1 VIPGSTKHSRTPP
14 TRRIYTP
21 ASRTPPGR
29 FQKWATCSTP
39 SGSPCLYAQQV
50 CDFISSLHA
59 LSLTL
64 SALYFTRQRWLHLLP
79 IPEPIYTRLPTSFR
93 DDIEA
98 GLSSSAFDLSG
109 NVEAGD
115 SRQGLDD
122 AGKKEVMR
130 IMKRRGVD
138 FDEARRIYMQDRFK
152 KNNIGADGIPRDP
165 KFVSFS

>member
-1 VIPGSTKHSRTPP
+1 MEYLFYSVCFFVL
-14 TRRIYTP
+14 
-21 ASRTPPGR
+21 AV
-29 FQKWATCSTP
+29 AT
-39 SGSPCLYAQQV
+39 A
-50 CDFISSLHA
+50 A
-59 LSLTL
+59 
-64 SALYFTRQRWLHLLP
+64 YFTRHRWIHVLP
-79 IPEPIYTRLPTSFR
+79 IPEPIYARLPTSFR

-109 NVEAGD
+109 NVESGD

-122 AGKKEVMR
+122 AGKKEVMS
-130 IMKRRGVD
+130 IMKRQGVD

>member
-1 VIPGSTKHSRTPP
+1 MAYMFYSISLFVLVL
-14 TRRIYTP
+14 
-21 ASRTPPGR
+21 
-29 FQKWATCSTP
+29 ATGMLPIT
-39 SGSPCLYAQQV
+39 SPVVLV
-50 CDFISSLHA
+50 
-59 LSLTL
+59 LTCT
-64 SALYFTRQRWLHLLP
+64 AAYFTRHRWIHLLP

-138 FDEARRIYMQDRFK
+138 FDEARRMFMQDRFK
-152 KNNIGADGIPRDP
+152 KNGIGADGIPRDP

>member
-1 VIPGSTKHSRTPP
+1 MAYMFYSISFFVLVLATGML
-14 TRRIYTP
+14 P
-21 ASRTPPGR
+21 AI
-29 FQKWATCSTP
+29 
-39 SGSPCLYAQQV
+39 SPAMLV
-50 CDFISSLHA
+50 
-59 LSLTL
+59 LTFT
-64 SALYFTRQRWLHLLP
+64 AAYFTRHRWIHLLP

-138 FDEARRIYMQDRFK
+138 FDEARRVFMQDRFK
-152 KNNIGADGIPRDP
+152 KNGIGADGIPRDP

>member
-1 VIPGSTKHSRTPP
+1 MEYLFYSVCFFVL
-14 TRRIYTP
+14 
-21 ASRTPPGR
+21 AL
-29 FQKWATCSTP
+29 AT
-39 SGSPCLYAQQV
+39 A
-50 CDFISSLHA
+50 A
-59 LSLTL
+59 
-64 SALYFTRQRWLHLLP
+64 YFTRHRWIHALP
-79 IPEPIYTRLPTSFR
+79 IPEPIYSRLPTSFR

-109 NVEAGD
+109 NVESGD

-130 IMKRRGVD
+130 IMKRQGVD